1 MAIAVTY
8 HTDPGCPWAYSVNPA
23 LAVLGWR
30 YGDQLDWRLV
40 AIGLTERPEQYLER
54 GYTPERAVRAYLRF
68 RRYGMPFA
76 TEPRARVVATAR
88 ACRAIVA
95 ARLMFPGREVDVLR
109 ALQFAW
115 FTTSLL
121 LDEDDQIA
129 IALGRGEDLDV
140 DTVLT
145 RLDDPDVVEAYESDR
160 REARTAEGSPTQL
173 QGKTAATDGPV
184 RYTAPSLIFSRNGTR
199 LEAGGFQTI
208 EAYDVLV
215 ANLDPSL
222 ERRLPP
228 DDVGAVLERF
238 AAGLTTQEVAAVM
251 ARGNAAP
258 DPVVTKS
265 ALIDLVG
272 AGRAT
277 RTPVGDDAIWQ
288 ATN

>member
-1 MAIAVTY
+1 MAIGVTY
-8 HTDPGCPWAYSVNPA
+8 YTDPGCPWAYSINPA

-30 YGDQLDWRLV
+30 YRDQLDWRLV
-40 AIGLTERPEQYLER
+40 TIGLTERPEQYLER

-68 RRYGMPFA
+68 RHYGMPFA
-76 TEPRARVVATAR
+76 TEPRARMVATVR
-88 ACRAIVA
+88 ACLAIVA
-95 ARLMFPGREVDVLR
+95 ARLTFPGRELDVLR

-129 IALGRGEDLDV
+129 IALGRVENLDADAV
-140 DTVLT
+140 VT
-145 RLDDPDVVEAYESDR
+145 RLDDPDVAEAYESDR
-160 REARTAEGSPTQL
+160 REARVAEGSPTQL

-184 RYTAPSLIFSRNGTR
+184 RYTAPSLIFSRNGAR

-222 ERRLPP
+222 ERRPP
-228 DDVGAVLERF
+228 PEEVGTVLELF

-258 DPVVTKS
+258 DRVVTES

-277 RTPVGDDAIWQ
+277 RTPIGDDAIWR
-288 ATN
+288 AV